1 MPKNIIIEDGQI
13 INSNDWEGK
22 SKKVIE
28 ALDKELFENIDM
40 DDAYSYKYDK
50 DGKLIAKTKR
60 SVKRN
65 EILPTIS
72 PAQVTTKLNRLLR
85 IYKPMTL
92 KEAMTLEDTEYLK
105 AYGYYLD
112 IIFYINKYTTF
123 LGDKQTY
130 SAFVNISTDTYNELL
145 TDQRYCQVFAS
156 IEDGFVQSNFS
167 VAQAGLIDNKTTIAK
182 LETKGAGH
190 SLIKSPEAVI
200 INYNPKVDKTLINEK
215 LNKFLSMTK
224 PQKENK

>member
-1 MPKNIIIEDGQI
+1 MPKKIIIEDNTI

-22 SKKVIE
+22 SKKIIE
-28 ALDKELFENIDM
+28 ALDKELFENIDI
-40 DDAYSYKYDK
+40 DDAYAYKFDK
-50 DGKLIAKTKR
+50 DGNVTSKTKR
-60 SVKRN
+60 NVKRN

-72 PAQVTTKLNRLLR
+72 PAQVTIKLNRLLR
-85 IYKPMTL
+85 IYKPMNVA
-92 KEAMTLEDTEYLK
+92 EAMTLKDTDYLE

-112 IIFYINKYTTF
+112 IIFHINKYTTF

-167 VAQAGLIDNKTTIAK
+167 VAQAGLVDNKTTIAK

-190 SLIKSPEAVI
+190 SLIKSPEALI
-200 INYNPKVDKTLINEK
+200 INYNKTDKALINEK
-215 LNKFLSMTK
+215 LNKFLGMIQPPK
-224 PQKENK
+224 NK